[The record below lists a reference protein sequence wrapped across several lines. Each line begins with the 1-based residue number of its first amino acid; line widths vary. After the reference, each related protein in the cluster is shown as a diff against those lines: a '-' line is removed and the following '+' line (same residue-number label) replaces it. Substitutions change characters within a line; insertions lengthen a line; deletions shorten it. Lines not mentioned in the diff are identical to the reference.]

1 MKKWEN
7 KDFKDTKMGC
17 WLKIELEDDGI
28 TVGLF
33 GKSGKEQ
40 LFADFLSKGLIATL
54 EKVMD
59 WMELPDGLKAKLY
72 GKWVEQIGKK
82 ITNLDLDNDED

>member
-7 KDFKDTKMGC
+7 KDFKDTKMECG
-17 WLKIELEDDGI
+17 LKIEIEEDGV

-40 LFADFLSKGLIATL
+40 MFADFLSNGLIPTL
-54 EKVMD
+54 EKIMD
-59 WMELPDGLKAKLY
+59 WMETPDWLKAKLY
-72 GKWVEQIGKK
+72 GRWVEQIGKK
-82 ITNLDLDNDED
+82 ITKLDLDD

>member
-7 KDFKDTKMGC
+7 KDFKDTKMECG
-17 WLKIELEDDGI
+17 LKIEIEEDGI
-28 TVGLF
+28 NVGVF

-40 LFADFLSKGLIATL
+40 LFADFLSDGLIATL

-59 WMELPDGLKAKLY
+59 WLKITDGLKAKLY
-72 GKWVEQIGKK
+72 GRWVEQIGKR
-82 ITNLDLDNDED
+82 ITKLDLDNDED

>member
-7 KDFKDTKMGC
+7 KDFKDTKMECG
-17 WLKIELEDDGI
+17 LKIEIEEDGV

-40 LFADFLSKGLIATL
+40 LFADFLSDGLVATL
-54 EKVMD
+54 EKIMD
-59 WMELPDGLKAKLY
+59 WMETPDWLKAKLY
-72 GKWVEQIGKK
+72 GGWVEQIGKR
-82 ITNLDLDNDED
+82 ITKLDLDD

>member
-1 MKKWEN
+1 MKKWEK
-7 KDFKDTKMGC
+7 KDFKDTKMECG
-17 WLKIELEDDGI
+17 LKIELEEDGI
-28 TVGLF
+28 TVGVF

-40 LFADFLSKGLIATL
+40 LFANFLSDGLIATL

-59 WMELPDGLKAKLY
+59 WLEMTDGLKAKLY

-82 ITNLDLDNDED
+82 ITNLDLDD

>member
-7 KDFKDTKMGC
+7 KDFKDTNMECG
-17 WLKIELEDDGI
+17 LKIEIEEDGI
-28 TVGLF
+28 TVGVF

-40 LFADFLSKGLIATL
+40 MFADFLSNGLVETL
-54 EKVMD
+54 EKIMD
-59 WMELPDGLKAKLY
+59 WMEMPDGLKAKLY

-82 ITNLDLDNDED
+82 ITKLDLDD

>member
-7 KDFKDTKMGC
+7 KDFKDTTMECG
-17 WLKIELEDDGI
+17 LKIEIEEDGI
-28 TVGLF
+28 TVGVF

-40 LFADFLSKGLIATL
+40 MFADFLSNGLIATM

-59 WMELPDGLKAKLY
+59 WLEMPDDLKAKLY

-82 ITNLDLDNDED
+82 ITKLDLDD

>member
-7 KDFKDTKMGC
+7 KDFKDTKMECG
-17 WLKIELEDDGI
+17 LKIEIEEDGI

-40 LFADFLSKGLIATL
+40 MFADFLSDGLVATL
-54 EKVMD
+54 EKIMD
-59 WMELPDGLKAKLY
+59 WMETPDWLKAKLY
-72 GKWVEQIGKK
+72 GRWVEQIGKK
-82 ITNLDLDNDED
+82 ITKLNLDD